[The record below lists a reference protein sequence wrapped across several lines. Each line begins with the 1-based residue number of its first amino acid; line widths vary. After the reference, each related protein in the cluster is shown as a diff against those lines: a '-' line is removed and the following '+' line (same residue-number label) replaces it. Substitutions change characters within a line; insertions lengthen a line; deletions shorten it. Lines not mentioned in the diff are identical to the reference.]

1 VLPVGGH
8 DSAPA
13 VSLGRVWFPAVGL
26 LLGGIAGGVL
36 WLVSDATS
44 PLVGAVAALV
54 VLALLTGALH
64 LDGLADAADGL
75 LGGATPERRLAIMRD
90 SRVGSFGVVAVVL
103 VVLGDWAALS
113 GMAPLRALAAL
124 LAAAAM
130 ARLAVVCVLVW
141 LPYVRPQGLGA
152 AARGARPLGDLVVA
166 GLTAAL
172 PIALDWRH
180 GVLAAVL
187 VALSTVCLAALARGR
202 VGGAT
207 GDVYGAVVEVGQ
219 LAALV
224 SFAVR
229 L

>member
-1 VLPVGGH
+1 
-8 DSAPA
+8 
-13 VSLGRVWFPAVGL
+13 
-26 LLGGIAGGVL
+26 
-36 WLVSDATS
+36 
-44 PLVGAVAALV
+44 
-54 VLALLTGALH
+54 
-64 LDGLADAADGL
+64 
-75 LGGATPERRLAIMRD
+75 
-90 SRVGSFGVVAVVL
+90 VVAVVL

-124 LAAAAM
+124 LAGAAM

-141 LPYVRPQGLGA
+141 LPYVRPEGVGI
-152 AARGARPLGDLVVA
+152 AARGARPLGDVVVA

-172 PIALDWRH
+172 PLALDWRH

-187 VALSTVCLAALARGR
+187 VALCTVGLAALARAR